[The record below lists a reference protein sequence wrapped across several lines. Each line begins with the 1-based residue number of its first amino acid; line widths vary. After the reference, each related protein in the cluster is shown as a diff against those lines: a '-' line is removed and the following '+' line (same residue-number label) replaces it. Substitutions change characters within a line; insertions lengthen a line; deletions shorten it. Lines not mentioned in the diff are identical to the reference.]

1 MNLTLSNHLMP
12 KVVLGYNHLATQIR
26 YAPAPLE
33 QLPIMLLLGSIGY
46 DFSLAWIS
54 HVHATI
60 ILSNRGDIYYT
71 SAADLTG
78 IGTLEETC

>member
-1 MNLTLSNHLMP
+1 MP
-12 KVVLGYNHLATQIR
+12 KVVLGYNHSATQIR
-26 YAPAPLE
+26 YVPVPLE

-54 HVHATI
+54 HATI
-60 ILSNRGDIYYT
+60 ILSNQGDIYYT

-78 IGTLEETC
+78 IGTLEETR